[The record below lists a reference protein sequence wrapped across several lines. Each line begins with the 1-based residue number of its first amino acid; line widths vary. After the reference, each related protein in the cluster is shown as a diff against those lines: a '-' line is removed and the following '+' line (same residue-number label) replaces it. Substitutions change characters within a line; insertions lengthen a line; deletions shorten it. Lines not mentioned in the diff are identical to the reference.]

1 MPNVGTDEHMQYVW
15 EWARRQ
21 HAGRSCGSDPKRS
34 RWWQFE
40 TASAAA
46 IDFRYLDLLVLVWLG
61 CRRKWWKTT
70 DNPLLSISGL
80 DLEKISMS
88 RFIPLSFPMWK
99 VVLYCPPINRDMV
112 GEDVQEDAAEPLP
125 GEPEASADA
134 GAAGALPRHVMM
146 FLVLLSSRVSH
157 VVCCKYMINFRG
169 EEDNANRVIR
179 EVCSES
185 PGARDQA
192 LNL

>member
-80 DLEKISMS
+80 DLEQNLHEQVYSTVVSDVES
-88 RFIPLSFPMWK
+88 RL
-99 VVLYCPPINRDMV
+99 VLPPPINRDMV
-112 GEDVQEDAAEPLP
+112 GEEMFKKMRQSRCRESQRPLQTQ
-125 GEPEASADA
+125 
-134 GAAGALPRHVMM
+134 
-146 FLVLLSSRVSH
+146 VLQVRCRAMS
-157 VVCCKYMINFRG
+157 
-169 EEDNANRVIR
+169 
-179 EVCSES
+179 
-185 PGARDQA
+185 
-192 LNL
+192 